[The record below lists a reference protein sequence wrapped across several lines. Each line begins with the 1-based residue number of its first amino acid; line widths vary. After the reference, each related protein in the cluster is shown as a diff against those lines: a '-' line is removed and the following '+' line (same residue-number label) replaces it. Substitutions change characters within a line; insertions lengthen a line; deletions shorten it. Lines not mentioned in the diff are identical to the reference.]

1 MVLIKLIE
9 DHKFEVAYYIIPTRL
24 VCR

>member
-1 MVLIKLIE
+1 MKLIE
-9 DHKFEVAYYIIPTRL
+9 DHKFEVAYYVTPTRL